1 MGLKLSIVMGVA
13 LVIMA
18 GAFKLYSDKA
28 EAEKQAFLTQL
39 QVAAYTEQVLENTI
53 ENQNKQLLYTL
64 AKQEAQHE
72 KMRGLERQN
81 QEPNEEVNN
90 FRMKFAKH
98 DLNHL
103 SLRKPGL
110 IENIINKAT
119 REVGNDLKKITSH
132 DRPQ

>member
-13 LVIMA
+13 LFIMA
-18 GAFKLYSDKA
+18 GAFKLYYDKA

-39 QVAAYTEQVLENTI
+39 QVAVDNQQMLENTI
-53 ENQNKQLLYTL
+53 ENQNKQLLDTL
-64 AKQEAQHE
+64 ARQEAQQE
-72 KMRGLERQN
+72 KMRGLEQQN
-81 QEPNEEVNN
+81 QEANEEVNN
-90 FRMKFAKH
+90 LRMKFAKH

-119 REVGNDLKKITSH
+119 REVGNDLKKITSP
-132 DRPQ
+132 DRPE